1 MNWQQ
6 ILAKMENHINKL
18 TPRRLSLY
26 GKPILLNILILT
38 KTAYLG
44 NVFPIPNLW
53 KGKTNTLEFTK
64 TWKNTYYCYSQ
75 PHATDLLLKLKI
87 FITLDQII
95 NTSKTTTESKQ

>member
-18 TPRRLSLY
+18 TPRRLSFY

-44 NVFPIPNLW
+44 NVFPISNQILTQIHKKTFNDLCQNKNLEPIVR
-53 KGKTNTLEFTK
+53 KTSCCKKKRE
-64 TWKNTYYCYSQ
+64 
-75 PHATDLLLKLKI
+75 D
-87 FITLDQII
+87 
-95 NTSKTTTESKQ
+95 

>member
-44 NVFPIPNLW
+44 NVFPIPNQILTQIH
-53 KGKTNTLEFTK
+53 KKTFNDLCQNKNLEPIVRK
-64 TWKNTYYCYSQ
+64 TSCCKKKRE
-75 PHATDLLLKLKI
+75 D
-87 FITLDQII
+87 
-95 NTSKTTTESKQ
+95 

>member
-44 NVFPIPNLW
+44 NVFPISNQILTQIHKKTFNDLCQNKNLEPIVR
-53 KGKTNTLEFTK
+53 KTSCCKKKRE
-64 TWKNTYYCYSQ
+64 
-75 PHATDLLLKLKI
+75 D
-87 FITLDQII
+87 
-95 NTSKTTTESKQ
+95 